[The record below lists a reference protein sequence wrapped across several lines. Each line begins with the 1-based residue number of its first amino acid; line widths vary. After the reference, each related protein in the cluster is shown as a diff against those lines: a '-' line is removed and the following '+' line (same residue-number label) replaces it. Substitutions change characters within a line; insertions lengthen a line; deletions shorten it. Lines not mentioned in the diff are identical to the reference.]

1 MCESLRDVYSRDVVS
16 FPLVINGYKVSKGV
30 RIGEF
35 NISLDVQKVVK
46 KRIHRFF
53 VVVKSTDSE
62 PSLEREYIAEV
73 NRLREGLGVHVYL
86 AVVNDL
92 TKEIALSKEL
102 VGKMTFPDED
112 YSIKVFSLPPGP
124 SSPDPSL

>member
-1 MCESLRDVYSRDVVS
+1 MYENLRDVYSRDVVS

-35 NISLDVQKVVK
+35 DISLDVQKVVK

-53 VVVKSTDSE
+53 VIVKSTDSE
-62 PSLEREYIAEV
+62 PWFEREYIAEV

-102 VGKMTFPDED
+102 VGKMIFPDD
-112 YSIKVFSLPPGP
+112 NYSIKVFSLPPGP
-124 SSPDPSL
+124 SLPDPSL